1 MLGPCQRSIQLI
13 ERDENLPSNGERPML
28 DRLAL
33 LVSSRARRIVI
44 VAAIAFVVAGA
55 LGGGVADRLDPY
67 EATDPATESAIADER
82 LERAGY
88 FGTDAVV
95 LVRDVDVRS
104 ADGRAHVAAISEQ
117 VAADPGVAE
126 VSGYLDTRSPDFVA
140 RDGRGSYLTVQLK
153 AADTKDRQAVAERLI
168 DSLAAERGVVV
179 GGPVVADV
187 EIDEKVS
194 TDLARAETLAF
205 PILFGLA
212 FLFFR
217 SFVAALLPLMVG
229 LLSIVATFFMLTV
242 ASTMQSVSVFALNLV
257 TALGLALAIDYSLF
271 IVSRYREEIART
283 GPGVEAMR
291 RTLGTAGRTVAFSS
305 LIVATATGSLIV
317 FPQNFLYS
325 MGIGGALVALIAG
338 LISLTVLPAVLV
350 MLGRRVNALAPAALQ
365 RRAERDARPTED
377 GFWYRLSQFVM
388 RFPGRIALA
397 TAAVLIVLGLP
408 ALGITFNAADARV
421 LPAETGA
428 RQVSD
433 ALRADFPPY
442 RDTPAVLAVSGG
454 AEEGKQAAAAAA
466 ELPGAAEVRPPIELS
481 GDMQAIEVVSSAP
494 PLSDASK
501 DLVRELRD
509 LGGDVEV
516 TGVTAGFLDLESS
529 LLDHLPI
536 VLAIIAALT
545 LVILFLFTG
554 SLILP
559 FKQLVMN
566 MLGLMAMFGILV
578 LVFQDGRLE
587 GLLGYTS
594 DGAIEATQP
603 LLLFA
608 LGFGL
613 ATDYGVF
620 LLSRIKEARAQGH
633 DDSRAVS
640 IGLERTG
647 RIVTAAAL
655 LFAVAVGAFV
665 TSEIAFIKQI
675 GVGVALVV
683 LIDATIIRALLVP
696 SLMQMLGSWNWWA
709 PRPLR
714 RLHAR
719 LGVSESSAPPAVPS
733 ETPA

>member
-1 MLGPCQRSIQLI
+1 
-13 ERDENLPSNGERPML
+13 ML

-33 LVSSRARRIVI
+33 LISSRARAIAI
-44 VAAIAFVVAGA
+44 VAAIGFVIAGA
-55 LGGGVADRLDPY
+55 LGGGVASRLNPY
-67 EATDPATESAIADER
+67 EATDPDTESAVADAR

-88 FGTDAVV
+88 FGTDMVV

-104 ADGRAHVAAISEQ
+104 ADGRARVAAISDE
-117 VAADPGVAE
+117 VAADPGVAQ
-126 VSGYLDTRSPDFVA
+126 VAGFLDTRSSDFVA
-140 RDGRGSYLTVQLK
+140 RDGNGTYLTVQLRG
-153 AADTKDRQAVAERLI
+153 ADAKDRQDVAKRLM
-168 DSLAAERGVVV
+168 DEFEDDRGVVL
-179 GGPVVADV
+179 GGTVVADV
-187 EIDEKVS
+187 ELDEKVS
-194 TDLARAETLAF
+194 SDLARAETIAF
-205 PILFGLA
+205 PILFLLA

-217 SFVAALLPLMVG
+217 SLVAALLPLMVG
-229 LLSIVATFFMLTV
+229 VLAIVATFFALTV
-242 ASTMQSVSVFALNLV
+242 ASLMTSVSVFALNLV

-291 RTLGTAGRTVAFSS
+291 RTLATAGRTVAFSS

-317 FPQNFLYS
+317 FPQNFLNS
-325 MGIGGALVALIAG
+325 MGIGGALVALLAG
-338 LISLTVLPAVLV
+338 LIALTVLPAVL
-350 MLGRRVNALAPAALQ
+350 MLLGRRVNALAPAALQ
-365 RRAERDARPTED
+365 RRADRESRIASD
-377 GFWYRLSQFVM
+377 GFWYRLSKLVM

-397 TAAVLIVLGLP
+397 TGAVLIALGIP
-408 ALGITFNAADARV
+408 ALGINFNAADVQV
-421 LPAETGA
+421 LPTSASA
-428 RQVSD
+428 RQVHD
-433 ALRADFPPY
+433 TLRADYPPY

-454 AEEGKQAAAAAA
+454 PDEAERVAAAAA
-466 ELPGAAEVRPPIELS
+466 ELPGAAVVRPPAEL
-481 GDMQAIEVVSSAP
+481 GPGLQAIEVVSSTP
-494 PLSDASK
+494 PLSEESK
-501 DLVRELRD
+501 QLVRELRG
-509 LGGDVEV
+509 LEGDVQV
-516 TGVTAGFLDLESS
+516 TGFTAGFLDLKSS
-529 LLDHLPI
+529 LVDHLP
-536 VLAIIAALT
+536 VVFAIIAALT
-545 LVILFLFTG
+545 LGILFLFTG

-566 MLGLMAMFGILV
+566 VLGLFAMFGILV

-620 LLSRIKEARAQGH
+620 LLSRIKEARERGH
-633 DDSRAVS
+633 DDGEAVS

-675 GVGVALVV
+675 GVGIALIV

-709 PRPLR
+709 PGPLR
-714 RLHAR
+714 RLHAKV
-719 LGVSESSAPPAVPS
+719 GVSESPARAAAATAVK
-733 ETPA
+733 TPA